1 MIRAGQAACV
11 QVAQEHSAQVQLLQ
25 LSEQCAQLQVAWLQV
40 GQVQSAQSQ
49 TAQESLQFAHEQTAH
64 SS

>member
-1 MIRAGQAACV
+1 MQVV
-11 QVAQEHSAQVQLLQ
+11 QEQSAQVQLLQ
-25 LSEQCAQLQVAWLQV
+25 ESEQCAQEQVAWLQV

-49 TAQESLQFAHEQTAH
+49 TAHESEQLAQEQTVH

>member
-1 MIRAGQAACV
+1 M
-11 QVAQEHSAQVQLLQ
+11 QVAQVQSAQVQLLQ
-25 LSEQCAQLQVAWLQV
+25 LSVQWAQSQARWLQV

-49 TAQESLQFAHEQTAH
+49 TAQASEQRAQEQVRH